1 MEEQEPPSTKSR
13 SKKSKKRNR
22 EGKLQQPIEPMS
34 QNLGAKKENFQVKIQ
49 LFQDQP
55 NKIPPLV
62 AYFPSGYNPCKTDP
76 QTRQEEEE
84 EEEEEEGPDNKSNQ
98 PRVKVYRNMAQRKT
112 NRLQV
117 VVSPSGSNVDFVG
130 SNYSGE
136 AAAAQVCKYSLGVLD
151 RETRTL
157 KIIPIASNKIFR
169 LEPRVRSSET
179 ANKDVSSSV
188 KSELTTEDK
197 EDKMGELT
205 ALYGTK
211 KDRKKRKDL
220 NNLKKEV
227 DPESQKSLDEKIE
240 QVAFN
245 KEALGNTSA
254 LVARNIPPHD
264 CSATTPV
271 EAYPLDKIILKG
283 DWEFLGDIYGLLEVG
298 AEVASNAYPTFVCN
312 RINKLEG
319 IQDETEKRKLSCVF
333 SFITHLVKFNDQ
345 FSMDR
350 VASAKGHKIPS
361 IIRQRFFTMFTDPGL
376 RKPSR
381 DQINLLISYVLVL
394 TLHADGFRTDPSDI
408 AKDLRMSSIGLRPH
422 FENLGCKLVR
432 ENNSI
437 FTTLPVPLKFPSE
450 NLKRQRKR

>member
-1 MEEQEPPSTKSR
+1 
-13 SKKSKKRNR
+13 
-22 EGKLQQPIEPMS
+22 MS
-34 QNLGAKKENFQVKIQ
+34 QNPGAKKENFKVKIQ

-84 EEEEEEGPDNKSNQ
+84 EEEERPNNKSDQ

-136 AAAAQVCKYSLGVLD
+136 AAAAQVCRYSLGVLD

-157 KIIPIASNKIFR
+157 KIIPVASNKIFR

-179 ANKDVSSSV
+179 ANKDVSNSV

-220 NNLKKEV
+220 NNLRKEV
-227 DPESQKSLDEKIE
+227 DPESQKSLDKKIE

-254 LVARNIPPHD
+254 LIARNIPPHD
-264 CSATTPV
+264 SSATTPI

-319 IQDETEKRKLSCVF
+319 IQV
-333 SFITHLVKFNDQ
+333 
-345 FSMDR
+345 SMDR
-350 VASAKGHKIPS
+350 FASAKGHKIPS

-376 RKPSR
+376 RRPSP
-381 DQINLLISYVLVL
+381 DQINLLISYILVL

-432 ENNSI
+432 DSNSI

-450 NLKRQRKR
+450 NLLRKRRR